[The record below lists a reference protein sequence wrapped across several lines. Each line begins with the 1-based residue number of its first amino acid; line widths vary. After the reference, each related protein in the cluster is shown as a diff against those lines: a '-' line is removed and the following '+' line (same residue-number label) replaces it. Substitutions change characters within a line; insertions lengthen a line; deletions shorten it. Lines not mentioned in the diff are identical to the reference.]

1 MDNQTDKTII
11 EVLAESIDIPEST
24 YDKAEQRYKDLGK
37 WLGRDGSV
45 CASHSPHVFPQGSFR
60 LGTVVRPIS
69 GEDEY
74 DLDLACELQKGM
86 AKSTHTQE
94 QLKNLVGVE
103 VESYRNYRGIEDEKE
118 EKHRCWRLLYGD
130 DIKFHM
136 DIIPCI
142 PEEEQKRQNIRAAMT
157 KQGSE
162 ELLAE
167 TVSAFTV
174 AITDDRHPHYRSLAD
189 EWNISNPEGYARWF
203 EFRTKLA
210 QRFLEKRI
218 LVAKATNIDELPTYR
233 WKTPL
238 QRCVQILKRHRDV
251 MFIEHLE
258 AKPISVIITTLAA
271 EAYEG
276 ETNVDETMRNIL
288 RNIESLVSRQSPRIP
303 NPVNPAEDFAEKWGT
318 REGLSMRLEDNFWM
332 WVEQAKTDFE
342 IIKSSDNLQFIT
354 QQATEK
360 FAASPDVSILKGA
373 LGVAVPT
380 IMVKPKSHNITNPA
394 KPWMN
399 IVDV

>member
-1 MDNQTDKTII
+1 MGNQTDKTII
-11 EVLAESIDIPEST
+11 EVLAETIDIPEST
-24 YDKAEQRYKDLGK
+24 YDKAEQRYRDLGE
-37 WLGRDGSV
+37 WLGRDNSI
-45 CASHSPHVFPQGSFR
+45 CAPHDPHVFPQGSFR
-60 LGTVVRPIS
+60 LGTVVRPLS

-74 DLDLACELQKGM
+74 DLDLACELQKGI
-86 AKSTHTQE
+86 AKSTRSQE

-118 EKHRCWRLLYGD
+118 EKHRCWRLLYKD

-136 DIIPCI
+136 DIVPCI
-142 PEEEQKRQNIRAAMT
+142 PEEEQRRQNIRAAMT

-174 AITDDRHPHYRSLAD
+174 AITDNRHPQYRSLAD

-203 EFRTKLA
+203 EFRMKLA
-210 QRFLEKRI
+210 QRFLEERV
-218 LVAKATNIDELPTYR
+218 LVTKAANVDELPTYQ

-251 MFIEHLE
+251 MFINHPE

-271 EAYEG
+271 EAYTG
-276 ETNVDETMRNIL
+276 ETNVDEAMRNIL
-288 RNIESLVSRQSPRIP
+288 RNIESLVSPQSPRIP

-332 WVEQAKTDFE
+332 WVEQAKTDLE
-342 IIKSSDNLQFIT
+342 IMKSSDNLKSII

-360 FAASPDVSILKGA
+360 FAASPDVSILKGV

-380 IMVKPKSHNITNPA
+380 VMVKPKNHTIINPA
-394 KPWMN
+394 KPW
-399 IVDV
+399 IRYG

>member
-1 MDNQTDKTII
+1 MNNQTENTIMD
-11 EVLAESIDIPEST
+11 VLAETIDIPELT
-24 YDKAEQRYKDLGK
+24 YDKAERRYKDLGE
-37 WLGRDGSV
+37 WLGRDDSA
-45 CASHSPHVFPQGSFR
+45 CAPHDPHVFPQGSFR
-60 LGTVVRPIS
+60 LGTVIRPLS

-74 DLDLACELQKGM
+74 DLDLACELQKGI
-86 AKSTHTQE
+86 AKSTHSQE

-118 EKHRCWRLLYGD
+118 EKHRCWRLLYKD

-136 DIIPCI
+136 DIVPCI
-142 PEEEQKRQNIRAAMT
+142 PEEEQKCQNIRAAMT

-167 TVSAFTV
+167 TVSALTV
-174 AITDDRHPHYRSLAD
+174 AITDNRHPHYRSLGG

-203 EFRTKLA
+203 EFRMKLA
-210 QRFLEKRI
+210 QRFLEKRV
-218 LVAKATNIDELPTYR
+218 LVAKAASVDELSTHR

-251 MFIEHLE
+251 MFVDHPE

-271 EAYEG
+271 KAYMG
-276 ETNVDETMRNIL
+276 ETNVDEAMRNIL
-288 RNIESLVSRQSPRIP
+288 RNIDSLVLRQSPRIP
-303 NPVNPAEDFAEKWGT
+303 NPVDPAEDFAERWTT
-318 REGLSMRLEDNFWM
+318 REGLSMRLEENFWM
-332 WVEQAKTDFE
+332 WLDQAKTDFE

-360 FAASPDVSILKGA
+360 FAASPGVSILKGA
-373 LGVAVPT
+373 LGVAVPS
-380 IMVKPKSHNITNPA
+380 IMVKPKSHNIVNPA
-394 KPWMN
+394 KPWMRYS
-399 IVDV
+399 

>member
-1 MDNQTDKTII
+1 MSNETNKTII

-24 YDKAEQRYKDLGK
+24 YDKAEQRYRDLGK
-37 WLGRDGSV
+37 WLGRDNSI
-45 CASHSPHVFPQGSFR
+45 CAPYDPHVFPQGSFR
-60 LGTVVRPIS
+60 LGTVVRPIN

-74 DLDLACELQKGM
+74 DLDLACELQKGI
-86 AKSTHTQE
+86 AKTTHSQE

-118 EKHRCWRLLYGD
+118 EKHRCWRLLYKD
-130 DIKFHM
+130 DLKFHK
-136 DIIPCI
+136 DIVPCI
-142 PEEEQKRQNIRAAMT
+142 PEEEKIRQNIRAAMT

-162 ELLAE
+162 ELLVE

-174 AITDDRHPHYRSLAD
+174 AITDDRHPYYRSLAG

-203 EFRTKLA
+203 EFRMKQA
-210 QRFLEKRI
+210 QSFLEKRL
-218 LVAKATNIDELPTYR
+218 LVTKAASVDVLPTYR

-251 MFIEHLE
+251 MFIDHPE

-271 EAYEG
+271 EAYAG
-276 ETNVDETMRNIL
+276 ETNVDEAMRNIL
-288 RNIESLVSRQSPRIP
+288 RNVESLISRHSPRIP

-342 IIKSSDNLQFIT
+342 IMESSDNLQFIT
-354 QQATEK
+354 KQATEK
-360 FAASPDVSILKGA
+360 FAASPDVSALKGA

-380 IMVKPKSHNITNPA
+380 IMVKPKSHNIVNPA
-394 KPWMN
+394 KPW
-399 IVDV
+399 VRYG